1 MFFPPILKT
10 TIKIDTNHK
19 NVKKGKHFPINILC
33 CDAQR
38 STSVFGKW
46 RRNDTG
52 VMRGVFH
59 FRQIIRSKGKI
70 EIRVFAEQ

>member
-10 TIKIDTNHK
+10 TTKIDTNHK
-19 NVKKGKHFPINILC
+19 NVKKVKRFPVNILC
-33 CDAQR
+33 CDAPR

-52 VMRGVFH
+52 IMRGVVSL
-59 FRQIIRSKGKI
+59 Q
-70 EIRVFAEQ
+70 ADY